1 MSIFNYFSFADI
13 IPESPRTQEIRLEN
27 ERLQAEI
34 AQLKIMLREGS
45 PEGAVGGTSNQP
57 ASGVEVSDSNSFG
70 APSIEENNVRVEKL
84 ENELRIA
91 KELIQSLKS
100 ERKKLRDD
108 KNDLLNQVKQLC
120 ISLQDK
126 EKELRT
132 FIRTFEQRI
141 RDSESIAMKN
151 NSDRERERWSLLKTA
166 RDEAE
171 RSLALAAQLN
181 ARDMQ
186 LQEVRR

>member
-1 MSIFNYFSFADI
+1 MNIKHLL
-13 IPESPRTQEIRLEN
+13 T
-27 ERLQAEI
+27 
-34 AQLKIMLREGS
+34 
-45 PEGAVGGTSNQP
+45 
-57 ASGVEVSDSNSFG
+57 
-70 APSIEENNVRVEKL
+70 NVIL
-84 ENELRIA
+84 G
-91 KELIQSLKS
+91 LKS

-108 KNDLLNQVKQLC
+108 KSDLLNQVKQLC
-120 ISLQDK
+120 ISLQEK

-186 LQEVRR
+186 LQRTQDQLQEVMVTPYLYSNSISHFCPTFYTRPEDS

>member
-1 MSIFNYFSFADI
+1 
-13 IPESPRTQEIRLEN
+13 
-27 ERLQAEI
+27 
-34 AQLKIMLREGS
+34 MLSWSKTLTG
-45 PEGAVGGTSNQP
+45 
-57 ASGVEVSDSNSFG
+57 
-70 APSIEENNVRVEKL
+70 
-84 ENELRIA
+84 
-91 KELIQSLKS
+91 LKS

-186 LQEVRR
+186 LQRTQEQLQEVCLIVTVKIFKNEMCSTNKQFLHNLKSFHFKSGPKTTVRIHFRSGKHCVDGANHPTAIYRNSFPISHGRTKCWIYESR

>member
-1 MSIFNYFSFADI
+1 MLECEIPRFI
-13 IPESPRTQEIRLEN
+13 IYIN
-27 ERLQAEI
+27 
-34 AQLKIMLREGS
+34 
-45 PEGAVGGTSNQP
+45 TST
-57 ASGVEVSDSNSFG
+57 
-70 APSIEENNVRVEKL
+70 IEYLTNVIL
-84 ENELRIA
+84 G
-91 KELIQSLKS
+91 LKS

-108 KNDLLNQVKQLC
+108 KSDLLNQVKQLC
-120 ISLQDK
+120 ISLQEK

-186 LQEVRR
+186 LQRTQDQLHEVMVTPYLYSNSISHFCPTFYIRPEDS

>member
-1 MSIFNYFSFADI
+1 M
-13 IPESPRTQEIRLEN
+13 
-27 ERLQAEI
+27 
-34 AQLKIMLREGS
+34 
-45 PEGAVGGTSNQP
+45 
-57 ASGVEVSDSNSFG
+57 
-70 APSIEENNVRVEKL
+70 
-84 ENELRIA
+84 RIA
-91 KELIQSLKS
+91 KELIQSEYLVFYCVNFCFFANFVSIYLGLKC
-100 ERKKLRDD
+100 ERKKLRND
-108 KNDLLNQVKQLC
+108 KNDLLAQVKQLC
-120 ISLQDK
+120 ISLQEK

-141 RDSESIAMKN
+141 RDSETASMKM

-186 LQEVRR
+186 LQRTQEQLQEVII